1 MDCIYAFLHDTVA
14 QVKKEGQYITWFLV
28 LIGWLIA
35 GVIAFA
41 VARWQESKNSAR
53 ENAENIR
60 LNKESASALKRDL
73 ICRITLLEDDS
84 IDFWLNPPATYQ
96 KNIDKY
102 SRDIKI
108 ITGIAREI
116 DERLSL
122 VYPGHNFRSLR
133 RAITLYSD
141 TTLNPESYQGHRI
154 QTIRDECVS
163 IRSHY
168 Q

>member
-1 MDCIYAFLHDTVA
+1 MEYISAFWHDTVA
-14 QVKKEGQYITWFLV
+14 QFKKEGQYITWVLV
-28 LIGWLIA
+28 LIGWAIGGLIA
-35 GVIAFA
+35 FT
-41 VARWQESKNSAR
+41 VAKWQESKNIAR
-53 ENAENIR
+53 ENAEKTR
-60 LNKESASALKRDL
+60 LNLENASNLKRDL
-73 ICRITLLEDDS
+73 ICRITQLEDDS
-84 IDFWLNPPATYQ
+84 IDFWLNPPTIYQ
-96 KNIDKY
+96 KSIDKY

-122 VYPGHNFRSLR
+122 VYPSENFRHLR

-141 TTLNPESYQGHRI
+141 TTLQAESYQGHRI

-163 IRSHY
+163 IRNHY